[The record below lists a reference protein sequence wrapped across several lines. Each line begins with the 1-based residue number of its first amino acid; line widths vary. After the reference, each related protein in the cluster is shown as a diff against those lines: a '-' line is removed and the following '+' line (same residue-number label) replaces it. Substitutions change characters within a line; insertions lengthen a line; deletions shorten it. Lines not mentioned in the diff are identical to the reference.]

1 MNQMEKM
8 MRSQKRHSLQQ
19 RGAALITSLIILLVL
34 TVLGVSAMSTS
45 SLEELMAGNLR
56 DQNLSFQAAEAALQ
70 DGERHI
76 DSWGNTPPKATSDG
90 ANEGLYSR
98 DEFGLY
104 EYTAFDTDNTW
115 NNAIATTY
123 GADTGIAISN
133 LGEVS
138 ALPMYIIEEEDFVAK
153 DASFKA
159 QTQREGAY
167 YYRVTA
173 RGVGASS
180 NAVTLLQSTVA
191 RRYK

>member
-1 MNQMEKM
+1 MNYMENI
-8 MRSQKRHSLQQ
+8 MRSQTPHSLQQ

-70 DGERHI
+70 DGERYI
-76 DSWGNTPPKATSDG
+76 ESWGGTPPAATSSG
-90 ANEGLYSR
+90 TNSGVYST
-98 DEFGLY
+98 DNFGMY
-104 EYTAFDTDNTW
+104 EDTAFTTSVW
-115 NNAIATTY
+115 NNAVATTY
-123 GADTGIAISN
+123 GTDTGIAISD
-133 LGEVS
+133 LGDVQ

-153 DASFKA
+153 DASFRA

-167 YYRVTA
+167 YYRVTG

-180 NAVTLLQSTVA
+180 NAVTLLQTTVA
-191 RRYK
+191 RRFK

>member
-1 MNQMEKM
+1 MNQMEKI
-8 MRSQKRHSLQQ
+8 MRSQKRHALQQ

-76 DSWGNTPPKATSDG
+76 DSWGNTPPQATSDG
-90 ANEGLYSR
+90 TDNGLYSR

-104 EYTAFDTDNTW
+104 ERTAFDTDVW
-115 NNAIATTY
+115 NNTVATTY
-123 GADTGIAISN
+123 GANTGIAISN
-133 LGEVS
+133 LGEVA

-153 DASFKA
+153 DASLKA
-159 QTQREGAY
+159 QARREGAY
-167 YYRVTA
+167 YYRITA

-180 NAVTLLQSTVA
+180 NAVTILQSTVA

>member
-1 MNQMEKM
+1 MEQLT
-8 MRSQKRHSLQQ
+8 RQSYRQ

-56 DQNLSFQAAEAALQ
+56 DQDLSFQAAEAALK
-70 DGERHI
+70 DAERFV
-76 DSWGNTPPKATSDG
+76 DTWGGMPPAATSGGD
-90 ANEGLYSR
+90 NNGLYAI
-98 DEFGLY
+98 DNFGAY
-104 EYTAFDTDNTW
+104 ELTAFDTTNVW
-115 NNAIATTY
+115 ANNIATTY
-123 GADTGIAISN
+123 GADTGIAISD
-133 LGEVS
+133 LGDVQ

-180 NAVTLLQSTVA
+180 NAVTILQTTVA
-191 RRYK
+191 KRFK

>member
-1 MNQMEKM
+1 MNLQIP
-8 MRSQKRHSLQQ
+8 QSLQQ

-70 DGERHI
+70 DGERYI
-76 DSWGNTPPKATSDG
+76 DSWGGTPPAATSSG
-90 ANEGLYSR
+90 TNSGVYTQ

-104 EYTAFDTDNTW
+104 ELSAFDTTNVW
-115 NNAIATTY
+115 ANGVATVY

-133 LGEVS
+133 LGEVA

-153 DASFKA
+153 DASFRA

-191 RRYK
+191 RRFK

>member
-1 MNQMEKM
+1 MNSMDKTM
-8 MRSQKRHSLQQ
+8 KSMTFHSSQQ

-56 DQNLSFQAAEAALQ
+56 DQNLSFQAAEAALK
-70 DGERHI
+70 DGERYI
-76 DSWGNTPPKATSDG
+76 DSWGGTPPAATSSG
-90 ANEGLYSR
+90 SNSGVYSR

-104 EYTAFDTDNTW
+104 ELSAFDTTNVW
-115 NNAIATTY
+115 NNGVATTY

-133 LGEVS
+133 LGDVT

-153 DASFKA
+153 DASFAA
-159 QTQREGAY
+159 QAKGEGAY

-180 NAVTLLQSTVA
+180 NAVTLLQTTVA
-191 RRYK
+191 RRFK

>member
-1 MNQMEKM
+1 
-8 MRSQKRHSLQQ
+8 MRQQIFNSRQQ

-70 DGERHI
+70 DGERYI
-76 DSWGNTPPKATSDG
+76 DSWGGTPPAATSDG
-90 ANEGLYSR
+90 SNSGVYTR

-104 EYTAFDTDNTW
+104 ESTAFNTSVW
-115 NNAIATTY
+115 NNAVATTY
-123 GADTGIAISN
+123 GADTGIAISS
-133 LGEVS
+133 LGEVQ

-153 DASFKA
+153 DASFRA

-167 YYRVTA
+167 YYRVTG

-180 NAVTLLQSTVA
+180 NAVTLLQTTVA
-191 RRYK
+191 RRFK

>member
-1 MNQMEKM
+1 MEQLT
-8 MRSQKRHSLQQ
+8 RQTYRQ

-56 DQNLSFQAAEAALQ
+56 DQDLSFQAAEAALK
-70 DGERHI
+70 DAERYI
-76 DSWGNTPPKATSDG
+76 DSWGGMPPTASSSGTNNSLFSTD
-90 ANEGLYSR
+90 A
-98 DEFGLY
+98 FGLY
-104 EYTAFDTDNTW
+104 ELSAFDKTNVWVNTV
-115 NNAIATTY
+115 ATTY

-133 LGEVS
+133 LGD
-138 ALPMYIIEEEDFVAK
+138 AATLPMYIIEEEDFVAK

-173 RGVGASS
+173 RGEGASS
-180 NAVTLLQSTVA
+180 NAVTILQTTVA
-191 RRYK
+191 HRFK